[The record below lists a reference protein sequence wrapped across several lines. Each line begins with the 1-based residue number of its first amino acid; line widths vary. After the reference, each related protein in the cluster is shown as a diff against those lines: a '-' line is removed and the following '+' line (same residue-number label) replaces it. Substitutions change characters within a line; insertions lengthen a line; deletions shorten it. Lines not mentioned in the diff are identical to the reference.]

1 MKNFLAILGCFFLA
15 IIMIVVF
22 ASCGNR
28 DIVTVEDPDT
38 GSVVDEV
45 NEEES
50 TKKNNKNDT
59 DADTTAADE
68 ADTEADNTDADA
80 EDVQESY
87 TGTGSSFLD
96 TVLGGVE
103 DVVGEALG
111 GAADVVE
118 EALAGAADKVNS
130 ALNEK
135 ED

>member
-22 ASCGNR
+22 ASCGDRNK
-28 DIVTVEDPDT
+28 VTVEDPDS

-45 NEEES
+45 NEED
-50 TKKNNKNDT
+50 TTKKKNNKDEQAADTTEADVTEDT
-59 DADTTAADE
+59 DAE
-68 ADTEADNTDADA
+68 E
-80 EDVQESY
+80 VQESY
-87 TGTGSSFLD
+87 SGTGSSFLD

-118 EALAGAADKVNS
+118 EALSGAAGKVNS
-130 ALNEK
+130 ALN
-135 ED
+135 DND

>member
-50 TKKNNKNDT
+50 TKMNNKNDT
-59 DADTTAADE
+59 DDGTTAADE
-68 ADTEADNTDADA
+68 EDPDSDNTEA
-80 EDVQESY
+80 EEVKES
-87 TGTGSSFLD
+87 TTRTSTGSSFLD

>member
-28 DIVTVEDPDT
+28 DIVTVEDPDS
-38 GSVVDEV
+38 GVVDEV

-130 ALNEK
+130 ALN
-135 ED
+135 DNND